1 MHFFYTLNVD
11 IMHRWT
17 WPSSFLCF
25 ILEQIDMSLAGKVFK
40 EFEPDDA
47 HDTGDKGQAEI
58 HGVHGS
64 EVEKL
69 LQKWHIN
76 HKPQE

>member
-1 MHFFYTLNVD
+1 MT
-11 IMHRWT
+11 
-17 WPSSFLCF
+17 
-25 ILEQIDMSLAGKVFK
+25 LAGKDFK

-47 HDTGDKGQAEI
+47 HDPGDEGQAEI